1 MTPQRRDREGAV
13 DSAKEQIL
21 SRIEKAIADT
31 GPRMPEDRA
40 REYDSLPR
48 LYRHT
53 GSLDQAARLALF
65 EDRLH
70 DYNAV
75 VYRCA
80 ESRIA
85 ETIAQ
90 ALQARTKSGLVIA
103 ASLPP
108 AWLPEGFTFQHDES
122 LGYDDLDRCEG
133 VLTGCA
139 AAVAFTGTIILKHG
153 PAEARRALT
162 LIPDYHLC
170 VVRADQVVETLPE
183 GLARLNEFRELPLTT
198 ISGPSATS
206 DIEMTRVKGVHGP
219 RTLDVV
225 LVAGQ

>member
-1 MTPQRRDREGAV
+1 MS
-13 DSAKEQIL
+13 SAKEEIL
-21 SRIEKAIADT
+21 ARIGRALANS

-40 REYDSLPR
+40 REYETLPR
-48 LYRHT
+48 PYRQAGT
-53 GSLDQAARLALF
+53 LDLDALLALF

-80 ESRIA
+80 EPQIA

-90 ALQARTKSGLVIA
+90 VLGARGKRGLVIA
-103 ASLPP
+103 DGLQA
-108 AWLPEGFTFQHDES
+108 AWLPPGFTFPRDDGLSYDE
-122 LGYDDLDRCEG
+122 LDRAEG

-139 AAVAFTGTIILKHG
+139 AAIAFTGTILLKHG
-153 PAEARRALT
+153 PGEARRALT
-162 LIPDYHLC
+162 LVPDYHLC
-170 VVRADQVVETLPE
+170 VVRAEQVVETVPE
-183 GLARLNEFRELPLTT
+183 GIRRVSQFRTSPLTT

-225 LVAGQ
+225 LVGG